1 MITTTTK
8 NEIFNKLQ
16 FYYSHTKF
24 SINGLQY
31 TTFAHDYNNE
41 SEFEQALYKV
51 NTQIFFRDLIARRG
65 KIIDGVS
72 IEIIKDIP
80 EIIKTEY
87 RLFSRNKTKAENEN
101 WLNHTYNFI
110 ININDL
116 SRFIGKSDTVAFLDW
131 YDTMIIKQPE
141 HTNNNTDEVNLFC
154 KTMPLSIP
162 KEHFKPLTIVCSK
175 DGKPFLTQEQ
185 FNNFINR
192 GFGGKVDLP
201 KIKFNQAPKE
211 KSKIQY
217 LFYQFHQNY
226 SFDYFGTEQTKNVFV
241 KLLTDNFVRW
251 DFENVHGNF
260 NKKPI
265 KML

>member
-31 TTFAHDYNNE
+31 TTFKQDYNNE

-141 HTNNNTDEVNLFC
+141 YKAVQDEPKKELHNNIFVGNSFEVWELYRINKNITVNSATDLRVIFELMKKDTLIVETAELKHYITWLNKFYFKNNLTTLRTQNLKSNPNIQRANDYKEYK
-154 KTMPLSIP
+154 KTTLKTP
-162 KEHFKPLTIVCSK
+162 
-175 DGKPFLTQEQ
+175 
-185 FNNFINR
+185 
-192 GFGGKVDLP
+192 
-201 KIKFNQAPKE
+201 
-211 KSKIQY
+211 
-217 LFYQFHQNY
+217 
-226 SFDYFGTEQTKNVFV
+226 
-241 KLLTDNFVRW
+241 
-251 DFENVHGNF
+251 
-260 NKKPI
+260 
-265 KML
+265 